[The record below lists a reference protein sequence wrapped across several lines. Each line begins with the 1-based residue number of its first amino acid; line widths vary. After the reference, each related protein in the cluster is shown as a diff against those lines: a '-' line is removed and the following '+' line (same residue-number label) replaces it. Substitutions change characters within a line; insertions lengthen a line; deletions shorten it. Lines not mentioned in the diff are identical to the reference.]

1 MCSYKTQVSKIPHTS
16 QEKTTQ
22 TNQPQYWSCQWSRLM
37 NQGLPPLTLVQ
48 DRNQVWHWS
57 KVLDDSTQSS
67 PCVLALS
74 QALSSPFSVPPPLPL
89 RPLVTP
95 LSVAVPSTHPCDLK
109 SQQYYPQQPQPKA
122 NGRPLVQPKNIFWDP
137 GMRYALGHED
147 FRKLTSISSSC
158 KLTWISQYSWESSQK
173 PCTHV
178 IEKHKTQCHPPRAV
192 CHLNFPSAAA
202 LPCSHRPITAPGLY
216 LLWLHAPHTSIL
228 FSVRLNQRHPGGPQ
242 HQEAGEGAA
251 GSSAFFHVERC
262 VLKDTIETFIFLSTT
277 YLGGKKKSFS
287 PLSAIKLHHKPSVLY
302 LCRMS
307 QCVRDL
313 YLVIYVSTVPSV
325 PHYLHYYDFIC

>member
-1 MCSYKTQVSKIPHTS
+1 MWSYKTQVSKIPHTS

-37 NQGLPPLTLVQ
+37 NQCLPPLTLVQ

-57 KVLDDSTQSS
+57 KVLDDSAQSS
-67 PCVLALS
+67 LCVLALS
-74 QALSSPFSVPPPLPL
+74 QAPSSSFSVPPPLPL

-137 GMRYALGHED
+137 GMRYALRHED

-178 IEKHKTQCHPPRAV
+178 IEKHKTQCHPPQGCLSPQFPLSCGPALQSPARHSSWAV
-192 CHLNFPSAAA
+192 SPVTPRSSYLYSVLCAAQSASPWGPTASRSRRG
-202 LPCSHRPITAPGLY
+202 CSR
-216 LLWLHAPHTSIL
+216 
-228 FSVRLNQRHPGGPQ
+228 VKC
-242 HQEAGEGAA
+242 
-251 GSSAFFHVERC
+251 FFHVERC

-277 YLGGKKKSFS
+277 YLGGKKKKF
-287 PLSAIKLHHKPSVLY
+287 LTTLCHKTPS
-302 LCRMS
+302 
-307 QCVRDL
+307 
-313 YLVIYVSTVPSV
+313 
-325 PHYLHYYDFIC
+325 